1 MTYFSEKEVNG
12 WVPRCGRSCH
22 RCGPSFCKYLYWDLN
37 NHQLQYMWISSWSCR
52 KHALCLHWSWM
63 TIDCVQSQ
71 RVLRINR
78 KQRTQCGIWYHFLDK
93 DEMVFKQD
101 NNFYNFLGLNFKW
114 LLLSCTGYMT
124 VFFILT
130 HKPTCKMNNLLV
142 INVFTLH
149 SVFQGNML

>member
-1 MTYFSEKEVNG
+1 MIEWGEWSITERDMRACAHCFCISKSVWYIIQYFSLMTYFSEKEVNG
-12 WVPRCGRSCH
+12 WVPRCGWSCH

-101 NNFYNFLGLNFKW
+101 NNFYNF
-114 LLLSCTGYMT
+114 
-124 VFFILT
+124 
-130 HKPTCKMNNLLV
+130 MNLRA
-142 INVFTLH
+142 
-149 SVFQGNML
+149 